1 MSKIRLA
8 NVPVY
13 ALIFGNLFFASAIIF
28 SQIILRG
35 ETVSVPD
42 LTGKTIPEAKALLT
56 KKDLLVIQRGTDYSD
71 EWDRG
76 RIIRQDPVSGS
87 KIRVMKTISV
97 VTSTGSRDVQ
107 VPALEGKA
115 LEAALPVLKEAGL
128 YKGTVSQIHTPRAAA
143 GRILAQNPQVQEVVG
158 RGSAVGLL
166 VSQGDW
172 EDRYVMPD
180 LIGKRADSVIA
191 RLKDLDFKIGDIR
204 YSYYPGLGKGIIIKQ
219 FPLDG
224 YKVQKRNLITL
235 EVSR

>member
-28 SQIILRG
+28 SQIVLRG
-35 ETVSVPD
+35 ETVAVPD
-42 LTGKTIPEAKALLT
+42 LTGKTVPEAKALLT
-56 KKDLLVIQRGTDYSD
+56 KKDLLVVQRGTDYSD
-71 EWDRG
+71 AWDRG
-76 RIIRQDPVSGS
+76 RIVRQDPVSGS

-97 VTSTGSRDVQ
+97 VISSGSRDVQ
-107 VPALEGKA
+107 VPSLEGMA
-115 LEAALPVLKEAGL
+115 MEVALPALKEAGL
-128 YKGTVSQIHTPRAAA
+128 YKGMVSQIHTPRAAA
-143 GRILAQNPQVQEVVG
+143 GRILAQNPPVQEEVG

-180 LIGKRADSVIA
+180 LIGKRADRMIA

>member
-13 ALIFGNLFFASAIIF
+13 ALIFGHLFFASAIIF

-56 KKDLLVIQRGTDYSD
+56 KKDLLVVQRGTDYSD

-143 GRILAQNPQVQEVVG
+143 GRILAQNPQVQEMVG

>member
-28 SQIILRG
+28 SQIVLRG
-35 ETVSVPD
+35 ETVAVPD
-42 LTGKTIPEAKALLT
+42 LTGKTVPEAKALLT
-56 KKDLLVIQRGTDYSD
+56 KKDLLVVQRGTDYSD
-71 EWDRG
+71 AWDRG
-76 RIIRQDPVSGS
+76 RIVRQDPVSGS

-97 VTSTGSRDVQ
+97 VISSGSRDVQ
-107 VPALEGKA
+107 VPSLEGKA
-115 LEAALPVLKEAGL
+115 MEVALPALKEAGL
-128 YKGTVSQIHTPRAAA
+128 YKGMVSQIHTPRAAA
-143 GRILAQNPQVQEVVG
+143 GRILAQNPPVQEEVG

-180 LIGKRADSVIA
+180 LIGKRADRMIA